1 MIMSQKEIDDDTAA
15 RLVRDYFEKEMVEKQ
30 IPKTSSS
37 ADRILADWRN
47 ITITSVKRGRKDF
60 TVKCE
65 LYEEPTSTTRTR
77 HTLKISLL
85 GEIKKDSKETD

>member
-1 MIMSQKEIDDDTAA
+1 MSQKEIDDDAA
-15 RLVRDYFEKEMVEKQ
+15 AKLARDYFEKETVQKQ

-47 ITITSVKRGRKDF
+47 ITITSVKKGRKDF

-65 LYEEPTSTTRTR
+65 LYEEPTSSTKTK
-77 HTLKISLL
+77 HTLKISML
-85 GEIKKDSKETD
+85 GEIKKDSKEAD

>member
-1 MIMSQKEIDDDTAA
+1 MSQKEIDDDTAA
-15 RLVRDYFEKEMVEKQ
+15 KLVRDYFEKETVEKQ
-30 IPKTSSS
+30 KDAKTSSS

-47 ITITSVKRGRKDF
+47 ITITSIKKGRKGF

-77 HTLKISLL
+77 HTVKISMQ
-85 GEIKKDSKETD
+85 GEIKKESKETN